1 MIGKFLKRI
10 RTKERIRV
18 YDVADICGVS
28 QPFISNVENE
38 KRIPTT
44 EMFFSI
50 LNALASL
57 YPITDDVVTAF
68 NLEKEI
74 KTELAEV
81 DDFNNYE
88 IYEDP
93 AYVKDL
99 VVGYWENEFLIE
111 LMEEF
116 GYYDLSDELGQEEAS
131 SILLNS
137 VSESERPIFQ
147 TILDL
152 KIDEKYAIGFDQY
165 IPPRKQSDTDLI
177 DLSLLDIDS
186 MLKEGKIILDGI
198 KISKSDLIALRK
210 VVNGIRYDRLN

>member
-1 MIGKFLKRI
+1 MIGAFLKRI
-10 RTKERIRV
+10 RIKEKIRV

-50 LNALASL
+50 LNALALL

-74 KTELAEV
+74 KTESEEV

-88 IYEDP
+88 IYKDP
-93 AYVKDL
+93 AYVKDT
-99 VVGYWENEFLIE
+99 VVSYWENEFLIE
-111 LMEEF
+111 LMEEL
-116 GYYDLSDELGQEEAS
+116 GYYDLSEELGQEEATA
-131 SILLNS
+131 ILLNN
-137 VSESERPIFQ
+137 VPESERSIFQ

-152 KIDEKYAIGFDQY
+152 KFDEKHVIGFARY
-165 IPPRKQSDTDLI
+165 IPPRKQSEIDLV
-177 DLSLLDIDS
+177 DLSLLDVDS

-198 KISKSDLIALRK
+198 KISKTDLIALRK
-210 VVNGIRYDRLN
+210 VINGIRYDRLN

>member
-1 MIGKFLKRI
+1 MIGAFLKRI
-10 RTKERIRV
+10 RIKEKIRV

-50 LNALASL
+50 LNALALL

-74 KTELAEV
+74 KTESEEV
-81 DDFNNYE
+81 GDFNNYE
-88 IYEDP
+88 IYKDP
-93 AYVKDL
+93 AYVKDT
-99 VVGYWENEFLIE
+99 VVSYWENEFLIE

-116 GYYDLSDELGQEEAS
+116 GYYDLSEELGQEEATA
-131 SILLNS
+131 ILLNN
-137 VSESERPIFQ
+137 VPESERSIFQ

-152 KIDEKYAIGFDQY
+152 KFDEKHVIGFAQY
-165 IPPRKQSDTDLI
+165 IPPRKQSEIDLV
-177 DLSLLDIDS
+177 DLSLLDVDS

-198 KISKSDLIALRK
+198 KISKTDLIALRK